1 MVMDERRE
9 PAKKKAGSLPPI
21 IARDTII
28 AQEKVTTSK
37 KKREPPTP
45 KKVERLLDASVQMH
59 MTKIPV
65 WKGKL
70 LIGIGEL
77 IALDWLNEVGVKK
90 LEKIGAVRP
99 VLSPPL
105 AELAGWKTRATRLE
119 PFGVIT
125 IADFLA
131 VSADDLARVLRAKS
145 ETALTWQ
152 DQLREWS
159 KSEVPPKR

>member
-1 MVMDERRE
+1 MDEKRE
-9 PAKKKAGSLPPI
+9 PAKKKAAGWALM
-21 IARDTII
+21 TV
-28 AQEKVTTSK
+28 QEKVAPPK
-37 KKREPPTP
+37 KKREPPKP
-45 KKVERLLDASVQMH
+45 EKVERLLDVSVQMH
-59 MTKIPV
+59 MTKMPV
-65 WKGKL
+65 WKGKV

-77 IALDWLNEVGVKK
+77 ISLDWKSEAGIER

-99 VLSPPL
+99 VLFPPL

-131 VSADDLARVLRAKS
+131 VSADDLARVLRAKP

-152 DQLREWS
+152 NQLREWS